1 MKMGNEWFILLRK
14 EFLLEF
20 RNKTAIGGIL
30 LYSVATIY
38 VSYLSFRQIT
48 DLPTWNALF
57 WIILLFASFNVAG
70 RSFDKEGNG
79 REIYL
84 FTLARP
90 TAIIGAKMAFNALL
104 LLVLGLFSL
113 AVYVLLIGA
122 KPLKETDYAMFMIG
136 IGAGSIGIS
145 SLLTIIAGIAHKTEN
160 NVGLTAVLGFPVIL
174 PFLLTLIKFSKN
186 ALDGLS
192 WSVNLSY
199 LGVLLLLNVVIWVLG
214 YVLFPYL
221 WRD

>member
-1 MKMGNEWFILLRK
+1 MNFASEWLTLVRK
-14 EFLLEF
+14 EFFLEF

-70 RSFDKEGNG
+70 RSFDKEGSG
-79 REIYL
+79 REMYL
-84 FTLARP
+84 YTLARP
-90 TAIIGAKMAFNALL
+90 TSVIASKMTFNALL
-104 LLVLGLFSL
+104 MLVLGLFSL
-113 AVYVLLIGA
+113 CIYSILIGT
-122 KPLKETDYAMFMIG
+122 KPLVDTDYGMFVIG
-136 IGAGSIGIS
+136 LVVGSMGIS

-186 ALDGLS
+186 ALDGLA

-199 LGVLLLLNVVIWVLG
+199 LAVLLLLNVVIWVLG
-214 YVLFPYL
+214 YILFPYL